1 MSYACGLQEVGDGAF
16 AYLQPDGSWGWSNA
30 GLLVGGDASLL
41 IDTLFSLQLTQ
52 TMLDQ
57 MKLHTSRAPIGTLVN
72 THANGDHCFG
82 NQLVDGA
89 HVVMSKATA
98 NELQHVPASLLHA
111 MKLDP
116 GPLGDV
122 FRHMFGPFDFTG
134 IDVPPPDETF
144 EGHLSLDI
152 DGRVVE
158 LIQLGPAHT
167 DGDVIVH
174 VPDAN
179 VVYTGDLLFIEG
191 TPIAWAG
198 TLTNWINAIDAI
210 IALAPVAI
218 VPGHG
223 PVTDVA
229 GATRVAD
236 YLHLIDHEGRARHAA
251 GMTSDEAARDIAL
264 GDFKGW
270 LDSERVAVNVATLYR
285 ELDPTLS
292 PTSVPELF
300 LRMGRMAGIIE

>member
-1 MSYACGLQEVGDGAF
+1 MTYTAGLHEVGDGAF

-30 GLLVGGDASLL
+30 GLLVGSSSSLL
-41 IDTLFSLQLTQ
+41 VDTLFSLDLTR
-52 TMLDQ
+52 TMLDA
-57 MKLHTSRAPIGTLVN
+57 MAVHTGRSPIGTLVN

-82 NQLVDGA
+82 NQLVNGA
-89 HVVMSKATA
+89 RVVMSEATA
-98 NELQHVPASLLHA
+98 EEISKVPASLLHA
-111 MKLDP
+111 MKQDP

-122 FRHMFGPFDFTG
+122 FRSMFGAFDFSG
-134 IDVPPPDETF
+134 IAVPPPDETF
-144 EGHLSLDI
+144 VDRLSLTLD
-152 DGRVVE
+152 DRAVE

-174 VPDAN
+174 LPDAG

-198 TLTNWINAIDAI
+198 TLSNWMKAVDAI
-210 IALAPVAI
+210 IELTPSVI

-229 GATRVAD
+229 GARRVAD
-236 YLHLIDHEGRARHAA
+236 YLRLIDTEGRARHAA

-264 GDFKGW
+264 GEFKGW
-270 LDSERVAVNVATLYR
+270 TDWERVAVNVATLYR
-285 ELDPTLS
+285 ELEPAAE
-292 PTSVPELF
+292 PVAVPELF
-300 LRMGRMAGIIE
+300 LRMGRMAGII